1 MKRNYIP
8 VSEYLKETEKY
19 IKKVAA
25 TVTLTLFLMSN
36 MVQAAAPGNY
46 SSEAGAKIED
56 ARAISLPERNG
67 TDVTFGDPKVT
78 ISLNENLY
86 SNCSD
91 MMNKAVA
98 RLGFDEKASVHN
110 KPLIDIMT
118 ESLSSIP
125 ATKVTADFDSADQS
139 LEFVFLLKGGLVVSV
154 SKSVASVDNDRALLT
169 FVYKRNVV
177 WVGNVP
183 LSDVAQHIQSIDSKL

>member
-19 IKKVAA
+19 IKKVASS
-25 TVTLTLFLMSN
+25 VTLTLFLMSN
-36 MVQAAAPGNY
+36 TVQATAPNNY
-46 SSEAGAKIED
+46 SSEMGAKIED

-67 TDVTFGDPKVT
+67 TDVTFGDPQVT

-86 SNCSD
+86 ANCSD
-91 MMNKAVA
+91 MMNKAVL
-98 RLGFDEKASVHN
+98 RIGFDDKASIQN
-110 KPLIDIMT
+110 KHLIEIMT
-118 ESLSSIP
+118 ECLSSIP
-125 ATKVTADFDSADQS
+125 ATKVTADFDTTDQS
-139 LEFVFLLKGGLVVSV
+139 LEFVFLLKGGLIVSV
-154 SKSVASVDNDRALLT
+154 SKPVATVDNDTALLT

>member
-1 MKRNYIP
+1 MKSNYIP
-8 VSEYLKETEKY
+8 VSEYLKETKKY

-25 TVTLTLFLMSN
+25 SITLTLFLMSN
-36 MVQAAAPGNY
+36 TVQATAPSNY
-46 SSEAGAKIED
+46 SSEMGVKIED

-67 TDVTFGDPKVT
+67 ADVTFGDPKVT

-86 SNCSD
+86 ANCSD
-91 MMNKAVA
+91 MMNKAVL
-98 RLGFDEKASVHN
+98 RLGFDDKASMQN
-110 KPLIDIMT
+110 KHLIKIMT

-125 ATKVTADFDSADQS
+125 ATKVTADFDTADQS
-139 LEFVFLLKGGLVVSV
+139 LEFVFLLEGGLIVSV
-154 SKSVASVDNDRALLT
+154 SKLVATVDNDTALLT